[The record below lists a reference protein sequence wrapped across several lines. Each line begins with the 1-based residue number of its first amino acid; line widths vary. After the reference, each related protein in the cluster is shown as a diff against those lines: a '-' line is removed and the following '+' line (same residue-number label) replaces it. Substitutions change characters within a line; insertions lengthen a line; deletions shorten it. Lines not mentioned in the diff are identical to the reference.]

1 MLHISM
7 NVCKTWK
14 LEISKKH
21 FEIKLHL
28 IFNESVVMEKK
39 EIDLY
44 QTAPYAALTPLCTCL
59 TCFTPYNIERA
70 HCFRRGAHS
79 LGADPETENR
89 NVECAWKKGN
99 SNILQGFQRY
109 DFPLGSSSRTVPARD
124 SPRPT
129 VNRPGP

>member
-79 LGADPETENR
+79 LGANPERKIVTL
-89 NVECAWKKGN
+89 NVLGRKEIRIFYKVFN
-99 SNILQGFQRY
+99 VTI
-109 DFPLGSSSRTVPARD
+109 FP
-124 SPRPT
+124 
-129 VNRPGP
+129 